1 MTVHMTLRRHR
12 LLRMVLAVLLT
23 LLSVQLLGAERAR
36 ADTVTDGNYYAGSAP
51 TSGCPDAVGNRLVAF
66 QDSRLFNGN
75 TADCV
80 GWEGSSSAPKS
91 VTLVFDLL
99 YDRPLSSIS
108 ITSTAKNTFWGFDE
122 IEVTY
127 RPEAGTAYRVAH
139 SEAWDRSRLDY
150 QRTVAMNNTQARFV
164 RIKLTR
170 VNQFLH
176 FPLSEVTFTAGS
188 GTVDPTPD
196 PYTQEEMDAEVS
208 VPTRLVDVYGQYLY
222 GTWSGKLTSDQQLQQ
237 DATDEAAALAGVTLD
252 TTTYDQY
259 GGVKAL
265 GTTEDHPS
273 YFSLKKDAGTGKW
286 WFITPDGNKFI
297 LKGIDA
303 TSATDWGYAT
313 VVKDAGGLQLGKFS
327 ALPDEATHAA
337 AYSSDRKEMSFVKA
351 NLMRK
356 YPVTDWETPWRD
368 ITKKRLTKWGFNAQ
382 SKWSRD
388 GGLQMPWIGQI
399 TAPDSKTVK
408 YITPYAIDPFDP
420 AFTTALDK
428 QLGSPTGIVQTNVNS
443 PWLIGY
449 FFDNERGW
457 DDDVMT
463 KVLADAG
470 GQSPAKAAFV
480 AYMINTYGLTETNN
494 KLGTLPGTT
503 QETLET
509 TNLSAKV
516 PTGSALRTEFIGE
529 ASKAYYSTVRTA
541 LSKYDG
547 NHLFLGSALVPG
559 WRSTLAWEV
568 CGREFVDAISVD
580 VYSNS
585 ATYLDKYE
593 PYDKPVLN
601 LEHSFN
607 VHDRGLRSINGSVS
621 ADDIAD
627 RGTMHQQF
635 SWGQAESPVFVG
647 SGWFSYYDQ
656 AITGR
661 ASDGE
666 NFNFGLVNQQD
677 QPYTAMTNVMTQTQ
691 QELEQRHQDAPLPIT
706 GTQSVC
712 PD

>member
-1 MTVHMTLRRHR
+1 MPLRMTLRRNR

-23 LLSVQLLGAERAR
+23 LLSVQLLGAEHAR
-36 ADTVTDGNYYAGSAP
+36 AETVTDGNYYADSPP
-51 TSGCPDAVGNRLVAF
+51 TSGCRDAVSNRLVAF
-66 QDSRLFNGN
+66 QDSKLFNRD

-80 GWEGSSSAPKS
+80 GWEGSPDAPKS

-99 YDRPLSSIS
+99 YDRPLGSIS
-108 ITSTAKNTFWGFDE
+108 ITSTATNTFWGFDE

-139 SEAWDRSRLDY
+139 SEAWDRSRPDY

-176 FPLSEVTFTAGS
+176 FPLSEVTFTEGS
-188 GTVDPTPD
+188 GTVDPTPA
-196 PYTQEEMDAEVS
+196 PYTQEEMAAEVS
-208 VPTRLVDVYGQYLY
+208 VPTRLVDIYGQYLY

-237 DATDEAAALAGVTLD
+237 DGTDEAAALAGVTPD
-252 TTTYDQY
+252 TTKYDQY

-265 GTTEDHPS
+265 GSSSTES
-273 YFSLKKDAGTGKW
+273 TGFFRLEKDAQGKW
-286 WFITPDGNKFI
+286 WFITPDNYKFI
-297 LKGIDA
+297 LKGVDS

-313 VVKDAGGLQLGKFS
+313 VVKDSGGRQLGKFS
-327 ALPDEATHAA
+327 ALPDEATYAA

-356 YPVTDWETPWRD
+356 YGATGWESTWRD
-368 ITKKRLTKWGFNAQ
+368 ITKKRLIKWGFNAQ

-399 TAPDSKTVK
+399 TAPAPDKVK
-408 YITPYAIDPFDP
+408 RITSYAIDPFDP
-420 AFTTALDK
+420 AFATELDK
-428 QLGSPTGIVQTNVNS
+428 QLGPTTSIVRANANS

-449 FFDNERGW
+449 YFDNERGW
-457 DDDVMT
+457 DDSVMT
-463 KVLADAG
+463 TMLNG
-470 GQSPAKAAFV
+470 TPTQYPAKAAFV
-480 AYMINTYGLTETNN
+480 AHMIDTYGLTETDN
-494 KLGTLPGTT
+494 KLGTPGAT
-503 QETLET
+503 QQELET
-509 TNLSAKV
+509 RQLAGNV

-529 ASKAYYSTVRTA
+529 ASKAYYSTVQAAIR
-541 LSKYDG
+541 KYDP

-568 CGREFVDAISVD
+568 CGREFVDAISLD

-585 ATYLDKYE
+585 ADYLDKYE
-593 PYDKPVLN
+593 PYDTPVLN

-607 VHDRGLRSINGSVS
+607 VHDRGLRSINGSVR
-621 ADDIAD
+621 ADDVAD

-656 AITGR
+656 AVTGR

-666 NFNFGLVNQQD
+666 NYDFGLVNQQD
-677 QPYTAMTNVMTQTQ
+677 QPYTAMTDVMAQTHQ
-691 QELEQRHQDAPLPIT
+691 QLEQQHKTAPLPTT

>member
-1 MTVHMTLRRHR
+1 MTVRMASRPHR

-23 LLSVQLLGAERAR
+23 LLSVQLLGAEHAQ
-36 ADTVTDGNYYAGSAP
+36 AEAVTDGNYYAGSPP

-66 QDSRLFNGN
+66 QDSRLFNGD

-150 QRTVAMNNTQARFV
+150 QRTVAMNNTQARFI

-176 FPLSEVTFTAGS
+176 FPLSEVTFTVGS

-196 PYTQEEMDAEVS
+196 PYIQEEMDAELS

-265 GTTEDHPS
+265 GRSTKHTGFFRLE
-273 YFSLKKDAGTGKW
+273 KDAQGKW
-286 WFITPDGNKFI
+286 WFITPDDYKFI
-297 LKGIDA
+297 LKGVDS

-313 VVKDAGGLQLGKFS
+313 VVKDTDGDPLGKFS
-327 ALPDEATHAA
+327 TLPDEATYAA
-337 AYSSDRKEMSFVKA
+337 AYSSDRTEMSFVKA

-356 YPVTDWETPWRD
+356 YGITGWETPWRD
-368 ITKKRLTKWGFNAQ
+368 ITRKRLIKWGFNAQ

-399 TAPDSKTVK
+399 TAPANVK
-408 YITPYAIDPFDP
+408 RIASYAIDPFDP
-420 AFTTALDK
+420 AFATELDK
-428 QLGSPTGIVQTNVNS
+428 QLSPTTSIVRANVNS

-457 DDDVMT
+457 DDSVMT
-463 KVLADAG
+463 TMLNG
-470 GQSPAKAAFV
+470 TPTQYPAKAAFV
-480 AYMINTYGLTETNN
+480 AYMIDTYGLAETNN
-494 KLGTLPGTT
+494 KLGTPGAT
-503 QETLET
+503 QQDLET
-509 TNLSAKV
+509 RKLSDNV
-516 PTGSALRTEFIGE
+516 PIGSALRAAFIGE
-529 ASKAYYSTVRTA
+529 ASKAYYSTVQA
-541 LSKYDG
+541 AIDKYDR

-559 WRSTLAWEV
+559 WRSSLAWEV
-568 CGREFVDAISVD
+568 CGRAYVDAISLD
-580 VYSNS
+580 VYSNN
-585 ATYLDKYE
+585 ADYLDTYE
-593 PYDKPVLN
+593 PYDTPVLN

-607 VHDRGLRSINGSVS
+607 VHGRGLRSINGSVR
-621 ADDIAD
+621 ADDIAG

-666 NFNFGLVNQQD
+666 NFDFGLVNQQD
-677 QPYTAMTNVMTQTQ
+677 QPYTAMTDVMAQTHQ
-691 QELEQRHQDAPLPIT
+691 QLEQRHDDAPLPIT